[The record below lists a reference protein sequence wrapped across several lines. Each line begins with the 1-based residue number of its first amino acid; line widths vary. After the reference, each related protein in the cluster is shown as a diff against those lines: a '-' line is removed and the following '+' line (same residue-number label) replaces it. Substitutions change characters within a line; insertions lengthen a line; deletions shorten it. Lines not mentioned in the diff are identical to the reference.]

1 MIQISKIIK
10 QERIRCGMTQET
22 LAEHLNTTK
31 TSISK
36 WENETLYPD
45 ITMLP
50 KLAKVFNI
58 SVDDLLN
65 YSITMTDKEI
75 KKISISL
82 SKMVNLTSYDEYLS
96 TVRDYYTS
104 HSNEFT
110 LLSSLLGLL
119 MNHISYCQNEQQ
131 KNETIELAYK
141 MIDLIEKNCDI
152 EEMKKHAKGYKLAFQ
167 IYDGKY
173 TDIINNVPDHDMK
186 LGQSFMLAQAYILNG
201 EKNKADSVIQTD
213 MYQSLIVY
221 LQNFTLRLT
230 HDLHTLSIEN
240 LEHRIY
246 HLNKAFNIDYLYPY
260 LTITIYYQFAQYYS
274 DKSPL
279 KTIENLEKFCQSFD
293 YLISD
298 FSYHTDEFFND
309 INEWFKQL
317 PFGQR
322 LPVNYENMLEML
334 CSSILNHS
342 SFNNIEGFGNIVTK
356 IKQIYLKKGRE

>member
-1 MIQISKIIK
+1 
-10 QERIRCGMTQET
+10 
-22 LAEHLNTTK
+22 
-31 TSISK
+31 
-36 WENETLYPD
+36 
-45 ITMLP
+45 
-50 KLAKVFNI
+50 
-58 SVDDLLN
+58 
-65 YSITMTDKEI
+65 
-75 KKISISL
+75 
-82 SKMVNLTSYDEYLS
+82 
-96 TVRDYYTS
+96 
-104 HSNEFT
+104 
-110 LLSSLLGLL
+110 

-230 HDLHTLSIEN
+230 YDLHTLSIEN

-356 IKQIYLKKGRE
+356 

>member
-1 MIQISKIIK
+1 MIQISSTIK
-10 QERIRCGMTQET
+10 EERLRRGMTQES
-22 LAEHLNTTK
+22 LAEYLNTTK
-31 TSISK
+31 TTISK
-36 WENETLYPD
+36 WENASLYPD

-65 YSITMTDKEI
+65 YSITMTDEEI

-82 SKMVNLTSYDEYLS
+82 SKMINHTNYPEYLA
-96 TVRDYYTS
+96 TVRDYYVS
-104 HSNEFT
+104 NCNEFS

-119 MNHISYCQNEQQ
+119 MNHISYCQNEEQN
-131 KNETIELAYK
+131 NETIELAYK
-141 MIDLIEKNCDI
+141 MIHLIEDNCDI
-152 EEMKKHAKGYKLAFQ
+152 DEIKKHAKGYKLAFQ

-201 EKNKADSVIQTD
+201 EKSKANSVIQTD
-213 MYQSLIVY
+213 MYQSLMLY

-230 HDLHTLSIEN
+230 YDLHTLSIEN
-240 LEHRIY
+240 LENRIY
-246 HLNKAFNIDYLYPY
+246 HLNTAFNIDYLYPY

-322 LPVNYENMLEML
+322 LPLNYENLLEML
-334 CSSILNHS
+334 YSSVLNHK
-342 SFNNIEGFGNIVTK
+342 SFNNIEGFENIKTK
-356 IKQIYLKKGRE
+356 IKQIYLKKERK